1 MKNRLRIPLTLT
13 VKGPILTQWSEPGR
27 YGEDAAMAQSEGHYC
42 IPGTLIKGLL
52 RESLEELNKAAGQN
66 WPIEAWLGKKSA
78 NREEMAESFDPYR
91 GDWTI
96 TDLKD
101 PELADQRDAKLTVR
115 IAIDEDRGSV
125 KKGFLAMFEQPYEPG
140 EKVTFTGEVRL
151 FATEEEEKTILPA
164 LRAGLNWIA
173 AVGSQRTVG
182 FGQVD
187 KFDLGAAQRLTPAE
201 VKENSNAQQWRVT
214 LRFKDPFC
222 VTESRPRANT
232 FEGTEVISG
241 GVIKGAIARMLETTG
256 GFASLRTNLAKIRFT
271 HFVPEEDSA
280 RPKRMPLSL
289 YVESSAVRYA
299 DADPVPPDGIGEAAF
314 NVDWKKEQE
323 DLAYKQHSWPQVKKE
338 LRVRTA
344 IEGEKRKS
352 EDEKLFA
359 IRLVLPG
366 EYVWSGVLDL
376 PKSVE
381 AERPAII
388 GQLRGLLQNEIWGI
402 GKTKAAATVEISE
415 VKAGD
420 GPPPLAKDTSVRVV
434 LQTPAL
440 LLNPDEIGH
449 DTTPEDLLTL
459 YQAAFGEGGG
469 LKLVNFFH
477 DLRLDGGDYLY
488 GRFRKGKQYKPYLLT
503 TPGSTFVFTVT
514 DETNA
519 EATLENWYSRGLP
532 IPAGCKNFY
541 CDHAPPKTAT
551 EDLWQYCP
559 YVPENG
565 FGEIRAESMEAVT
578 HV

>member
-1 MKNRLRIPLTLT
+1 
-13 VKGPILTQWSEPGR
+13 
-27 YGEDAAMAQSEGHYC
+27 
-42 IPGTLIKGLL
+42 
-52 RESLEELNKAAGQN
+52 
-66 WPIEAWLGKKSA
+66 
-78 NREEMAESFDPYR
+78 
-91 GDWTI
+91 
-96 TDLKD
+96 
-101 PELADQRDAKLTVR
+101 
-115 IAIDEDRGSV
+115 
-125 KKGFLAMFEQPYEPG
+125 
-140 EKVTFTGEVRL
+140 
-151 FATEEEEKTILPA
+151 
-164 LRAGLNWIA
+164 
-173 AVGSQRTVG
+173 
-182 FGQVD
+182 
-187 KFDLGAAQRLTPAE
+187 
-201 VKENSNAQQWRVT
+201 
-214 LRFKDPFC
+214 
-222 VTESRPRANT
+222 
-232 FEGTEVISG
+232 
-241 GVIKGAIARMLETTG
+241 MLETTG

-519 EATLENWYSRGLP
+519 EDARELVQPRLP
-532 IPAGCKNFY
+532 ILAGCKNLLRPR
-541 CDHAPPKTAT
+541 ALKTAT

-559 YVPENG
+559 GVPENG
-565 FGEIRAESMEAVT
+565 LAKSAESMVAVT
-578 HV
+578 LYREPDQLQFKPRYRIKGVLTAATKPTSAMEEPRPIVSQGEGKKTARYRSRIQHHMHRPYGQALHSRLNPQRRHQRKVEELRAGWRSAAGTARRGTGRRARQRRQTAFPQRSSQEGIQAWGRSPILV